1 MAADLGKVS
10 LIARREIEARIVA
23 PLLDAFAADLGR
35 EAALARLGQ
44 AIEGVA
50 FAAGQEMAAKS
61 HENTVAAL
69 DTVVRLW
76 GYDSAME
83 IEPLAHSNDRY
94 EFNVRRCAYAEMYE
108 ELGLKELGLV
118 LSCQR
123 DFAFFRGFNPRLKLE
138 RSQTILQGAPYCDF
152 RFSLRGEGE

>member
-23 PLLDAFAADLGR
+23 PLLEAFAADLGR
-35 EAALARLGQ
+35 EAALARLGGV
-44 AIEGVA
+44 IERVA
-50 FAAGQEMAAKS
+50 FAAGQEMAVHS
-61 HENTVAAL
+61 HETTVAAL

-76 GYDSAME
+76 GYDRAME
-83 IEPLAHSNDRY
+83 IETLAHNNERY
-94 EFNVRRCAYAEMYE
+94 EFNVRRCAYAEMYA
-108 ELGLKELGLV
+108 ELGLMDLGLT

-123 DFAFFRGFNPRLKLE
+123 DFAFFRGFNPRLRLE
-138 RSQTILQGAPYCDF
+138 RSQTIMQGAPYCDF